1 MERMSRR
8 ASLRWFLTI
17 CEEIV
22 WFCKPIV
29 AAAVQVAGADDRVG
43 EDAGRGGPGL
53 VWVHK
58 GSEDSWMYWTFNLT
72 TAPNLGHLW
81 LCRVTQL
88 QILVVFAAVRLRLTC
103 ENNMSDQQFGIPHL

>member
-1 MERMSRR
+1 MSRR

-17 CEEIV
+17 GEEIV
-22 WFCKPIV
+22 LLV
-29 AAAVQVAGADDRVG
+29 AAFQVAGDDDLVG

-58 GSEDSWMYWTFNLT
+58 GCEASWMYWTFNWT

-81 LCRVTQL
+81 LCRGKKL
-88 QILVVFAAVRLRLTC
+88 QI
-103 ENNMSDQQFGIPHL
+103 

>member
-29 AAAVQVAGADDRVG
+29 VAAVQVAGADDRVG

-58 GSEDSWMYWTFNLT
+58 GSEASWMYWTFNLT
-72 TAPNLGHLW
+72 TAPTSVAVSCDKTADFSSFCCGQAETHL
-81 LCRVTQL
+81 
-88 QILVVFAAVRLRLTC
+88 
-103 ENNMSDQQFGIPHL
+103 